1 MIEMDE
7 SEHTADQPTKW
18 WELLDNTKGFVKF
31 HYNDIMQHG
40 SDELKNAVNIVLGG
54 QPPSKYKKGESA

>member
-7 SEHTADQPTKW
+7 SEETDENSAKW
-18 WELLDNTKGFVKF
+18 WELLDNTKTFIRF
-31 HYNDIMQHG
+31 HYEDIMQHG

-54 QPPSKYKKGESA
+54 SPPAVYNKEDAS